1 MESGLKGA
9 KSWEG
14 AERGSLGKDASAV
27 AKERSEQAVCF
38 VGPTAARSCQPL
50 SQFLTCLGLVSLQFA
65 LGCGCDLEATV
76 SNSEL
81 DFTFF
86 LLVSETS
93 VTRNAVPLYALVGK
107 ERVIRKTAL
116 LLEVSALSVHL

>member
-1 MESGLKGA
+1 M
-9 KSWEG
+9 
-14 AERGSLGKDASAV
+14 LGI
-27 AKERSEQAVCF
+27 SEFAVC
-38 VGPTAARSCQPL
+38 VRH
-50 SQFLTCLGLVSLQFA
+50 
-65 LGCGCDLEATV
+65 GCDLEATV

-93 VTRNAVPLYALVGK
+93 VTRNAAPLCALVGK
-107 ERVIRKTAL
+107 ERIIRKTAL